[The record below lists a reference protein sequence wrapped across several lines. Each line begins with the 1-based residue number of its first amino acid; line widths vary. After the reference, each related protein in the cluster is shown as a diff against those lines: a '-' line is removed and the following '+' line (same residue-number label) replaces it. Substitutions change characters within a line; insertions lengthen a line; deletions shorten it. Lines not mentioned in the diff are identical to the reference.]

1 MYVSTQ
7 KEVFFMNNIELIT
20 SVYVLVDD
28 AVKQIKFKTKPG
40 PIANLSNSELF
51 TIMLVRPMIMPFCD
65 FKRFYNMFKDNYLY
79 LFPNL
84 PSYKRFLVL
93 YKNNK
98 ENLLKL
104 LKILANTDAFGFV
117 VDGTTISTMEAIRGK
132 YAQSFRNARKVYCA
146 SKRKWDWGYE
156 LVLILDQYGTLPFAS
171 MSKEKENTQF
181 KELSMELKDCL
192 VLADRG
198 FRGKE
203 FNQALWD
210 EQQVK
215 VKITGGKERQW
226 IENVIGFLK
235 EKLGLERIRKI
246 RNDIT
251 FHAIVFSIICAYNAI
266 VLLDLHI

>member
-1 MYVSTQ
+1 
-7 KEVFFMNNIELIT
+7 MNNIELIT

-28 AVKQIKFKTKPG
+28 AIKQIKFKPKPG
-40 PIANLSNSELF
+40 PTPKLTNSELL

-65 FKRFYNMFKDNYLY
+65 FKRFYDMFKDNYKF

-84 PSYKRFLVL
+84 PSYKRLLVL

-98 ENLLKL
+98 NNLLKL
-104 LKILANTDAFGFV
+104 MKILANPDSFGFV

-132 YAQSFRNARKVYCA
+132 FAHSFRNARKVYCT

-156 LVLILDQYGTLPFAS
+156 LLLILDQYGTIPFAS
-171 MSKEKENTQF
+171 MSKSKENVQF
-181 KELSMELKDCL
+181 KELSKELKDCL

-198 FRGKE
+198 FRGKD
-203 FNQALWD
+203 FNQNLWD
-210 EQQVK
+210 NQQVK

-226 IENVIGFLK
+226 IENVIGFMK
-235 EKLGLERIRKI
+235 DKLGLERIRKI

-251 FHAIVFSIICAYNAI
+251 FSSTVFSIICAYNAI
-266 VLLDLHI
+266 VLLDLAI